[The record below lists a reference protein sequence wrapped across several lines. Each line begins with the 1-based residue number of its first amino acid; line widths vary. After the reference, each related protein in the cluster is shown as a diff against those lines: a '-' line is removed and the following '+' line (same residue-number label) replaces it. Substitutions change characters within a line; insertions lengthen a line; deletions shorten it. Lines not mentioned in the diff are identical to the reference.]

1 MEIEDEEQKQNKINE
16 LDKKFQES
24 SKKMEVE
31 KEKEKEKE
39 KQSSLNKNKTESSS
53 KIKLPKNMNTINLIV
68 LGMAGSGKT
77 TFVQKLEEE
86 IANKDKESYIINLDP
101 AVMDTLYE
109 PNLDIRDTVKYKEVM
124 LSNNLGPNGAILT
137 CLNLF
142 STNIDKVI
150 SILETK
156 EDLDFV
162 VMDTPGQL
170 EVFSWSASGKL
181 ISDSFSILFPSI
193 LIYIIDMPR
202 CNNPNTFSSNMLY
215 ALSIMYKM
223 KLPLLI
229 AFNKADIAKDSKVI
243 EWMDDYESLQ
253 TALKKK
259 DDYMSTFSSSLSLLL
274 NEFYKTIKFV
284 KVSSKTGE
292 GFDDLIKKCEEI
304 KQKYQEEVLDTE

>member
-1 MEIEDEEQKQNKINE
+1 MEDKEQKLNE
-16 LDKKFQES
+16 LDKKFKEAS
-24 SKKMEVE
+24 NKMEIE
-31 KEKEKEKE
+31 KEESQK
-39 KQSSLNKNKTESSS
+39 KTESSIDVE
-53 KIKLPKNMNTINLIV
+53 KTNDKKNIKLPKNMSTINLIV

-77 TFVQKLEEE
+77 TFVEKLEEA

-124 LSNNLGPNGAILT
+124 TSNNLGPNGAILT

-150 SILETK
+150 SILEPK
-156 EDLDFV
+156 KDLDFIV
-162 VMDTPGQL
+162 IDTPGQL

-181 ISDSFSILFPSI
+181 ISDSFSLLYPSI

-229 AFNKADIAKDSKVI
+229 AFNKSDLVKDSKVI
-243 EWMDDYESLQ
+243 EWMNDYESLQ
-253 TALKKK
+253 TELKKK

-292 GFDDLIKKCEEI
+292 GFDELIKMCEDI
-304 KQKYQEEVLDTE
+304 KSKYQDEVFETQ

>member
-1 MEIEDEEQKQNKINE
+1 MEIEEEKEQKMNE
-16 LDKKFQES
+16 LDKKFQEK
-24 SKKMEVE
+24 SKKMEEE
-31 KEKEKEKE
+31 KEND
-39 KQSSLNKNKTESSS
+39 SSTNKNKIEE
-53 KIKLPKNMNTINLIV
+53 KPNIKLPKNMNTINLIV

-124 LSNNLGPNGAILT
+124 VSNNLGPNGAILT

-142 STNIDKVI
+142 STNIDKVV
-150 SILETK
+150 SILESK
-156 EDLDFV
+156 KDLDFIIT
-162 VMDTPGQL
+162 DTPGQL

-181 ISDSFSILFPSI
+181 ISDSFSLLFPSI
-193 LIYIIDMPR
+193 LIYIIDLPR
-202 CNNPNTFSSNMLY
+202 CSNPNTFSSNMLY

-253 TALKKK
+253 SVLKKK

-274 NEFYKTIKFV
+274 NEFYKTIKYV
-284 KVSSKTGE
+284 KVSSVTGE

-304 KQKYQEEVLDTE
+304 KSKYQEEVLDTQ

>member
-1 MEIEDEEQKQNKINE
+1 
-16 LDKKFQES
+16 
-24 SKKMEVE
+24 
-31 KEKEKEKE
+31 
-39 KQSSLNKNKTESSS
+39 
-53 KIKLPKNMNTINLIV
+53 
-68 LGMAGSGKT
+68 MAGSGKT

-109 PNLDIRDTVKYKEVM
+109 PNLDIKDTIKYKEVM
-124 LSNNLGPNGAILT
+124 VSNNLGPNGAILT

-156 EDLDFV
+156 NDLDFV
-162 VMDTPGQL
+162 VIDTPGQL

-181 ISDSFSILFPSI
+181 ITDSFSIIFPSI
-193 LIYIIDMPR
+193 LIYIIDIPR

-229 AFNKADIAKDSKVI
+229 AFNKLDLAKENKVI
-243 EWMDDYESLQ
+243 EWMQNYQSLQ
-253 TALKKK
+253 SALRLK
-259 DDYMSTFSSSLSLLL
+259 DDYISTFSSSLSLLL
-274 NEFYKTIKFV
+274 AEFYKTIKYV
-284 KVSSKTGE
+284 SVSSTTGE
-292 GFDDLIKKCEEI
+292 GFDDLLIKCEEI
-304 KQKYQEEVLDTE
+304 RKKYEEEVLDTQ

>member
-1 MEIEDEEQKQNKINE
+1 MEIEDETQKQNKINE

-24 SKKMEVE
+24 SKKMHEE
-31 KEKEKEKE
+31 KE
-39 KQSSLNKNKTESSS
+39 NESSININKEES
-53 KIKLPKNMNTINLIV
+53 IQKIKLPKNMQTINLIV

-86 IANKDKESYIINLDP
+86 IANLDKESYIINLDP

-150 SILETK
+150 SILESK
-156 EDLDFV
+156 KDLDFV
-162 VMDTPGQL
+162 VTDTPGQL

-181 ISDSFSILFPSI
+181 ISDSFSIIFPSI
-193 LIYIIDMPR
+193 LIYIIDLPR
-202 CNNPNTFSSNMLY
+202 CSNPNTFCSNMLY

-229 AFNKADIAKDSKVI
+229 AFIKADIAKDTKVI

-253 TALKKK
+253 KVLKTK

-274 NEFYKTIKFV
+274 AEFYKTIKYV

-292 GFDDLIKKCEEI
+292 GFDELIKKCEEI
-304 KQKYQEEVLDTE
+304 KTKYKEEMLDAQ

>member
-1 MEIEDEEQKQNKINE
+1 MKIEDETQKQNKINE

-24 SKKMEVE
+24 SKKMQEE
-31 KEKEKEKE
+31 KE
-39 KQSSLNKNKTESSS
+39 NESSININNEEQNK
-53 KIKLPKNMNTINLIV
+53 KIKMPKNMQTINLII

-86 IANKDKESYIINLDP
+86 IANMDKESYIINLDP
-101 AVMDTLYE
+101 AVLDTLYE

-150 SILETK
+150 SILESK
-156 EDLDFV
+156 KDLDFV

-181 ISDSFSILFPSI
+181 ISDSFSLIFPSI
-193 LIYIIDMPR
+193 LIYIIDLPR
-202 CNNPNTFSSNMLY
+202 CSNPNTFSSNMLY

-229 AFNKADIAKDSKVI
+229 AFNKSDIAKDTKVI

-253 TALKKK
+253 NVLKKQ

-274 NEFYKTIKFV
+274 AEFYKTIKYV
-284 KVSSKTGE
+284 KVSAKTGE
-292 GFDDLIKKCEEI
+292 GFNELIKKSEEI
-304 KQKYQEEVLDTE
+304 KIKYKEEMLDAQ

>member
-1 MEIEDEEQKQNKINE
+1 
-16 LDKKFQES
+16 
-24 SKKMEVE
+24 MEVE
-31 KEKEKEKE
+31 EEINKLDQKFKQASIEQE
-39 KQSSLNKNKTESSS
+39 KQNSSKNETKDENKNS
-53 KIKLPKNMNTINLIV
+53 KLPKNMKTINLIV

-86 IANKDKESYIINLDP
+86 IANKDQESYIINLDP

-124 LSNNLGPNGAILT
+124 VSNNLGPNGAILT

-150 SILETK
+150 SILENKT
-156 EDLDFV
+156 DLDFIV
-162 VMDTPGQL
+162 TDTPGQL

-181 ISDSFSILFPSI
+181 ISDSFSLLFPSI

-202 CNNPNTFSSNMLY
+202 CSNPNTFSSNMLY

-229 AFNKADIAKDSKVI
+229 AFNKVDIAKDSKVI
-243 EWMDDYESLQ
+243 EWMNDYDSLQ
-253 TALKKK
+253 KKKKKK
-259 DDYMSTFSSSLSLLL
+259 DDYMSTVSSSLSLLL
-274 NEFYKTIKFV
+274 VEFYKTIKYV

-292 GFDDLIKKCEEI
+292 GFDELIKKCVEI
-304 KQKYQEEVLDTE
+304 RDKYQDEVLETQ

>member
-1 MEIEDEEQKQNKINE
+1 MEDKEQKLNE
-16 LDKKFQES
+16 LDKKFKEAS
-24 SKKMEVE
+24 NKMEIE
-31 KEKEKEKE
+31 KEESQK
-39 KQSSLNKNKTESSS
+39 KTESSIDVEKTNDKKS
-53 KIKLPKNMNTINLIV
+53 IKLPKNMSTINLIV

-77 TFVQKLEEE
+77 TFVEKLEEA

-124 LSNNLGPNGAILT
+124 TSNNLGPNGAILT

-150 SILETK
+150 SILEPK
-156 EDLDFV
+156 KDLDFIV
-162 VMDTPGQL
+162 IDTPGQL

-181 ISDSFSILFPSI
+181 ISDSFSLLYPSI

-229 AFNKADIAKDSKVI
+229 AFNKSDLAKDSKVI
-243 EWMDDYESLQ
+243 EWMNDYESLQ
-253 TALKKK
+253 IELKKK

-292 GFDDLIKKCEEI
+292 GFDELIKMCEDI
-304 KQKYQEEVLDTE
+304 KSKYQDEVLDTQ

>member
-1 MEIEDEEQKQNKINE
+1 
-16 LDKKFQES
+16 
-24 SKKMEVE
+24 MEVE
-31 KEKEKEKE
+31 EEINKLDNKF
-39 KQSSLNKNKTESSS
+39 KQATLEQQNKNNINQETKTEN
-53 KIKLPKNMNTINLIV
+53 KNTKLPKNMKTINLIV

-101 AVMDTLYE
+101 AVLETLYE

-124 LSNNLGPNGAILT
+124 VSNNLGPNGAILT

-150 SILETK
+150 SILENKT
-156 EDLDFV
+156 DLDFIV
-162 VMDTPGQL
+162 TDTPGQL

-181 ISDSFSILFPSI
+181 ISDSFSLLFPSV

-202 CNNPNTFSSNMLY
+202 CSNPNTFSSNMLY

-229 AFNKADIAKDSKVI
+229 AFNKADIAKDSKVV
-243 EWMDDYESLQ
+243 EWMNDYDSLQ
-253 TALKKK
+253 KVLKKK

-274 NEFYKTIKFV
+274 VEFYKTIKYV
-284 KVSSKTGE
+284 TVSSKTGE
-292 GFDDLIKKCEEI
+292 GFDELIKKCEEI
-304 KQKYQEEVLDTE
+304 RDKYQDEVLETQ

>member
-1 MEIEDEEQKQNKINE
+1 MKIEDETQKQNKINE

-24 SKKMEVE
+24 SKKMQEE
-31 KEKEKEKE
+31 KE
-39 KQSSLNKNKTESSS
+39 NESSININKEEQNQ
-53 KIKLPKNMNTINLIV
+53 KIKMPKNMQTINLII

-86 IANKDKESYIINLDP
+86 IANMDKESYIINLDP
-101 AVMDTLYE
+101 AVLDTLYE

-150 SILETK
+150 SILESK
-156 EDLDFV
+156 KDLDFV

-181 ISDSFSILFPSI
+181 ISDSFSLIFPSI
-193 LIYIIDMPR
+193 LIYIIDLPR
-202 CNNPNTFSSNMLY
+202 CSNPNTFSSNMLY

-229 AFNKADIAKDSKVI
+229 AFNKADIAKDTKVI

-253 TALKKK
+253 NVLKKQ

-274 NEFYKTIKFV
+274 AEFYKTIKYV
-284 KVSSKTGE
+284 KVSAKTGE
-292 GFDDLIKKCEEI
+292 GFNELIKKCEEI
-304 KQKYQEEVLDTE
+304 KIKYKEEMLDAQ

>member
-1 MEIEDEEQKQNKINE
+1 MEDKEPKLNE
-16 LDKKFQES
+16 LDKKFKEAS
-24 SKKMEVE
+24 NKMEIE
-31 KEKEKEKE
+31 KEETEKKNNSSINIEK
-39 KQSSLNKNKTESSS
+39 KDDQK
-53 KIKLPKNMNTINLIV
+53 KIKLPKNMSTINLIV

-77 TFVQKLEEE
+77 TFVEKLEEE

-124 LSNNLGPNGAILT
+124 ASNNLGPNGAILT

-142 STNIDKVI
+142 STNIDKVV
-150 SILETK
+150 SILEPKT
-156 EDLDFV
+156 DLDFIV
-162 VMDTPGQL
+162 IDTPGQL

-229 AFNKADIAKDSKVI
+229 AFNKADLAKDSKVT

-253 TALKKK
+253 NELKKK

-292 GFDDLIKKCEEI
+292 GFDELIKMCEDI
-304 KQKYQEEVLDTE
+304 KSKYQDEVLDTQ

>member
-1 MEIEDEEQKQNKINE
+1 MAVVMIIALIALLTFPNIINK
-16 LDKKFQES
+16 LDKKFKQASIEQEKQNS
-24 SKKMEVE
+24 SKNETKDE
-31 KEKEKEKE
+31 
-39 KQSSLNKNKTESSS
+39 NKNS
-53 KIKLPKNMNTINLIV
+53 KLPKNMKTINLIV

-86 IANKDKESYIINLDP
+86 IANKDQESYIINLDP

-124 LSNNLGPNGAILT
+124 VSNNLGPNGAILT

-150 SILETK
+150 SILENKT
-156 EDLDFV
+156 DLDFIV
-162 VMDTPGQL
+162 TDTPGQL

-181 ISDSFSILFPSI
+181 ISDSFSLLFPSI

-202 CNNPNTFSSNMLY
+202 CSNPNTFSSNMLY

-229 AFNKADIAKDSKVI
+229 AFNKVDIAKDSKVI
-243 EWMDDYESLQ
+243 EWMNDYDSLQ
-253 TALKKK
+253 KVLKKK

-274 NEFYKTIKFV
+274 VEFYKTIKYV

-292 GFDDLIKKCEEI
+292 GFDELIKKCVEI
-304 KQKYQEEVLDTE
+304 RDKYQDEVLETQ

>member
-1 MEIEDEEQKQNKINE
+1 MEDKEQKLNE
-16 LDKKFQES
+16 LDKKFKETS
-24 SKKMEVE
+24 NKMEIE
-31 KEKEKEKE
+31 KEETEKKNNSSINIEK
-39 KQSSLNKNKTESSS
+39 KDDQK
-53 KIKLPKNMNTINLIV
+53 KIKLPKNMSTINLIV

-77 TFVQKLEEE
+77 TFVEKLEEE

-124 LSNNLGPNGAILT
+124 ASNNLGPNGAILT

-142 STNIDKVI
+142 STNIDKVV
-150 SILETK
+150 SILEPKT
-156 EDLDFV
+156 DLDFIV
-162 VMDTPGQL
+162 IDTPGQL

-229 AFNKADIAKDSKVI
+229 AFNKADLAKDSKVT

-253 TALKKK
+253 NELKKK

-292 GFDDLIKKCEEI
+292 GFDELIKMCEDI
-304 KQKYQEEVLDTE
+304 KSKYQDEVLDTQ

>member
-1 MEIEDEEQKQNKINE
+1 MEDKEQKLNE
-16 LDKKFQES
+16 LDKKFKEAS
-24 SKKMEVE
+24 NKMEIE
-31 KEKEKEKE
+31 KEETEK
-39 KQSSLNKNKTESSS
+39 KNKSSINIEKKDDQK
-53 KIKLPKNMNTINLIV
+53 KIKLPKNMSTINLIV

-77 TFVQKLEEE
+77 TFVEKLEEE

-124 LSNNLGPNGAILT
+124 ASNNLGPNGAILT

-142 STNIDKVI
+142 STNIDKVV
-150 SILETK
+150 SILEPKT
-156 EDLDFV
+156 DLDFIV
-162 VMDTPGQL
+162 IDTPGQL

-229 AFNKADIAKDSKVI
+229 AFNKADLAKDSKVT

-253 TALKKK
+253 NELKKK

-292 GFDDLIKKCEEI
+292 GFDELIKMCEDI
-304 KQKYQEEVLDTE
+304 KSKYQDEVLDTQ

>member
-1 MEIEDEEQKQNKINE
+1 MEDKEQKLNE
-16 LDKKFQES
+16 LDKKFKEAS
-24 SKKMEVE
+24 NKMEIE
-31 KEKEKEKE
+31 KEETEKKNNSSINIEK
-39 KQSSLNKNKTESSS
+39 KDDQK
-53 KIKLPKNMNTINLIV
+53 KIKLPKNMSTINLIV

-77 TFVQKLEEE
+77 TFVEKLEEE

-124 LSNNLGPNGAILT
+124 ASNNLGPNGAILT

-142 STNIDKVI
+142 STNIDKVV
-150 SILETK
+150 SILEPKT
-156 EDLDFV
+156 DLDFIV
-162 VMDTPGQL
+162 IDTPGQL

-229 AFNKADIAKDSKVI
+229 AFNKADLAKDSKVT

-253 TALKKK
+253 NELKKK

-292 GFDDLIKKCEEI
+292 GFDELIKMCEDI
-304 KQKYQEEVLDTE
+304 KSKYQDEVLDTQ

>member
-1 MEIEDEEQKQNKINE
+1 MEDKEQKLNE
-16 LDKKFQES
+16 LDKKFKEAS
-24 SKKMEVE
+24 NKMEIE
-31 KEKEKEKE
+31 KEETEKKSNSSINIEK
-39 KQSSLNKNKTESSS
+39 KDDQK
-53 KIKLPKNMNTINLIV
+53 KIKLPKNMSTINLIV

-77 TFVQKLEEE
+77 TFVEKLEEE

-124 LSNNLGPNGAILT
+124 ASNNLGPNGAILT

-142 STNIDKVI
+142 STNIDKVV
-150 SILETK
+150 SILEPKT
-156 EDLDFV
+156 DLDFIV
-162 VMDTPGQL
+162 IDTPGQL

-229 AFNKADIAKDSKVI
+229 AFNKADLAKDSKVT

-253 TALKKK
+253 NELKKK

-292 GFDDLIKKCEEI
+292 GFDELIKMCEDI
-304 KQKYQEEVLDTE
+304 KSKYQDEVLDTQ